1 MADQIT
7 GVDAQTN
14 EEINLAVGHDGVDG
28 RSEFEITDVRRGEA
42 YISYRDS
49 DDGIWLQDN
58 RFTRRDDL
66 TLRVV

>member
-1 MADQIT
+1 MVEQIT

-14 EEINLAVGHDGVDG
+14 DEINLAVGHAGDDGG
-28 RSEFEITDVRRGEA
+28 TEFEITDVRPGEA
-42 YISYRDS
+42 YIDYCDR

-58 RFTRRDDL
+58 RFTRRDDW